1 MRMNSVA
8 AHQDQRVDWY
18 LMLLLGIVAAYG
30 LVMVFSASVAQAERL
45 HDNTL
50 YFGRNQLLYLFIGF
64 ATAAIVWRIPLVI
77 WERYGLA
84 FLGFSF
90 ALLVLVLIPGIG
102 KSVNGSQRWLNLG
115 VSFQPSELHKVAVI
129 IFLAGFFVRKG
140 EQVRTKIGV
149 FALPLLVAI
158 ASGVLLIAEPDYGA
172 TVIVAATVFAMMFLA
187 GVRWLHI
194 LSVVTL
200 FVPVAI
206 GLILVSPYRRDRL
219 FSFLNPWD
227 DPFDTDFQLT
237 QSLIAVGRGAFD
249 GVGIGSSVQKMAYLP
264 EAHTDFVFAVL
275 AEETG
280 LVGVTI
286 ILVLFA
292 LIISRA
298 FRIARDAEREGLLFG
313 AYLATGVG
321 FWIGLQAFVNI
332 GANMGVLPTKGIT
345 LPFLSYGGSSA
356 LMTCFAF
363 GLVLRVHAET
373 TDAQAKEHKRVVR
386 SREEMRSG
394 MRLANSGQ
402 HHSDRFESKH
412 GDSRLEQRRKQNS
425 TTTSASQLVDESYYD

>member
-1 MRMNSVA
+1 MRMNSMA
-8 AHQDQRVDWY
+8 AYQDQRVDWY
-18 LMLLLGIVAAYG
+18 LMLLLGIVAAFG

-50 YFGRNQLLYLFIGF
+50 YFGRNQMTYLFVGF
-64 ATAAIVWRIPLVI
+64 AVAAIVWRIPLLM
-77 WERYGLA
+77 WERFGLA
-84 FLGFSF
+84 FLVFSF
-90 ALLVLVLIPGIG
+90 ALLLLVLIPGIG

-115 VSFQPSELHKVAVI
+115 LSFQPSELHKVAVI

-140 EQVRTKIGV
+140 EQLRTKVGV
-149 FALPLLVAI
+149 FALPLLIAL
-158 ASGVLLIAEPDYGA
+158 ASGVLLILEPDYGA
-172 TVIVAATVFAMMFLA
+172 TMVIAATIFAMMFLA

-194 LSVVTL
+194 MAVVVM
-200 FVPVAI
+200 FVPVAV

-227 DPFDTDFQLT
+227 DPFDSDFQLT
-237 QSLIAVGRGAFD
+237 QSLIAVGRGALD

-280 LVGVTI
+280 LIGVTI
-286 ILVLFA
+286 ILALFA

-298 FRIARDAEREGLLFG
+298 FRIARDAERAGLLFG
-313 AYLATGVG
+313 AYVATGVG

-345 LPFLSYGGSSA
+345 LPFLSYGGSSV

-363 GLVLRVHAET
+363 ALVLRVHTET
-373 TDAQAKEHKRVVR
+373 ADARFQEHQRIVR
-386 SREEMRSG
+386 SREEIRAGVRVANARVDRSK
-394 MRLANSGQ
+394 ANVDHRQ
-402 HHSDRFESKH
+402 ILD
-412 GDSRLEQRRKQNS
+412 DSYH
-425 TTTSASQLVDESYYD
+425 D

>member
-1 MRMNSVA
+1 MRMNVM
-8 AHQDQRVDWY
+8 HNYQDQRLDWY
-18 LMLLLGIVAAYG
+18 LMLLLGMVAAYG
-30 LVMVFSASVAQAERL
+30 LVMVFSASVAQAERI
-45 HDNTL
+45 HDSTL
-50 YFGRNQLLYLFIGF
+50 YFGRNQLVYLVIGLCV
-64 ATAAIVWRIPLVI
+64 AAVVWRIPLAL

-84 FLGFSF
+84 FLAFSF
-90 ALLVLVLIPGIG
+90 LLLLLVLIPGVG

-129 IFLAGFFVRKG
+129 VFLAGYFVRKG
-140 EQVRTKIGV
+140 EQLRTKIGV
-149 FALPLLVAI
+149 FALPIIVAVVT
-158 ASGVLLIAEPDYGA
+158 GVLLIAEPDYGA
-172 TVIVAATVFAMMFLA
+172 TVIIAATVFAMMFLA

-194 LSVVTL
+194 IGIVVL
-200 FVPVAI
+200 FVPVAVS
-206 GLILVSPYRRDRL
+206 LILISPYRRDRL

-280 LVGVTI
+280 LIGVTV
-286 ILVLFA
+286 ILALFA
-292 LIISRA
+292 LIITRA
-298 FRIARDAEREGLLFG
+298 FRIARDAERAGLLFG

-363 GLVLRVHAET
+363 ALVMRVHTET
-373 TDAQAKEHKRVVR
+373 TDAQLQEQKRLVR
-386 SREEMRSG
+386 AREEMKSG
-394 MRLANSGQ
+394 LRLAKSQRGDASSGA
-402 HHSDRFESKH
+402 EA
-412 GDSRLEQRRKQNS
+412 SRL
-425 TTTSASQLVDESYYD
+425 LDESDYG

>member
-1 MRMNSVA
+1 MRVNTLLNY
-8 AHQDQRVDWY
+8 QDQRIDWY
-18 LMLLLGIVAAYG
+18 LMLLLGLVAAFG
-30 LVMVFSASVAQAERL
+30 LVMVFSASIAQAERL
-45 HDNTL
+45 HDNAL
-50 YFGRNQLLYLFIGF
+50 YFGRNQLLYLAIGL
-64 ATAAIVWRIPLVI
+64 AVALCVWRIPLAM
-77 WERYGLA
+77 WERFGLP
-84 FLGFSF
+84 FLAFSF

-129 IFLAGFFVRKG
+129 VFLAGYFARKG
-140 EQVRTKIGV
+140 DQLRTKIGV
-149 FALPLLVAI
+149 FALPLLI
-158 ASGVLLIAEPDYGA
+158 AGATGVLLILEPDYGA
-172 TVIVAATVFAMMFLA
+172 TVIIAATVFAMMFLA

-194 LSVVTL
+194 MGIVIV
-200 FVPVAI
+200 FAPIAI
-206 GLILVSPYRRDRL
+206 GLILISPYRRDRL

-227 DPFDTDFQLT
+227 DPFDSDFQLT

-280 LVGVTI
+280 LIGVTV
-286 ILVLFA
+286 ILALFA
-292 LIISRA
+292 LIITRA

-313 AYLATGVG
+313 AYLATGIG

-363 GLVLRVHAET
+363 ALVLRVHTET
-373 TDAQAKEHKRVVR
+373 TDAQLREHKRVVR
-386 SREEMRSG
+386 AREEVRSG
-394 MRLANSGQ
+394 MRLSTSQYEAPVEDTPRAAQ
-402 HHSDRFESKH
+402 LDARVH
-412 GDSRLEQRRKQNS
+412 G
-425 TTTSASQLVDESYYD
+425 

>member
-1 MRMNSVA
+1 MRMNSMA
-8 AHQDQRVDWY
+8 AYQDQRVDWY
-18 LMLLLGIVAAYG
+18 LMLLLGIVAAFG

-50 YFGRNQLLYLFIGF
+50 YFGRNQMAYLFVGF
-64 ATAAIVWRIPLVI
+64 AVAAIVWRIPLLM
-77 WERYGLA
+77 WERFGLA
-84 FLGFSF
+84 FLVFSF
-90 ALLVLVLIPGIG
+90 ALLLLVLIPGIG

-115 VSFQPSELHKVAVI
+115 LSFQPSELHKVAVI

-140 EQVRTKIGV
+140 EQLRTKVGV
-149 FALPLLVAI
+149 FALPLLIAL
-158 ASGVLLIAEPDYGA
+158 ASGVLLILEPDYGA
-172 TVIVAATVFAMMFLA
+172 TMVIAATIFAMMFLA

-194 LSVVTL
+194 MAVVVM
-200 FVPVAI
+200 FVPVAV

-227 DPFDTDFQLT
+227 DPFDSDFQLT
-237 QSLIAVGRGAFD
+237 QSLIAVGRGALD

-280 LVGVTI
+280 LIGVTI
-286 ILVLFA
+286 ILALFA

-298 FRIARDAEREGLLFG
+298 FRIARDAERAGLVFG
-313 AYLATGVG
+313 AYVATGVG

-345 LPFLSYGGSSA
+345 LPFLSYGGSSV

-363 GLVLRVHAET
+363 ALVLRVHTET
-373 TDAQAKEHKRVVR
+373 ADAQFQEHQRIVR
-386 SREEMRSG
+386 SREEIRAG
-394 MRLANSGQ
+394 VRLANARV
-402 HHSDRFESKH
+402 DRSKASVDPRQILD
-412 GDSRLEQRRKQNS
+412 DSYH
-425 TTTSASQLVDESYYD
+425 D

>member
-1 MRMNSVA
+1 MRMNSMVA
-8 AHQDQRVDWY
+8 YQDQRVDWY
-18 LMLLLGIVAAYG
+18 LMLLLGIVAAFG

-50 YFGRNQLLYLFIGF
+50 YFGRNQMTYLFVGF
-64 ATAAIVWRIPLVI
+64 AVAAIVWRIPLLM
-77 WERYGLA
+77 WERFGLA
-84 FLGFSF
+84 FLVFSF
-90 ALLVLVLIPGIG
+90 ALLLLVLIPGIG

-115 VSFQPSELHKVAVI
+115 LSFQPSELHKVAVI

-140 EQVRTKIGV
+140 EQLRTKVGV
-149 FALPLLVAI
+149 FALPLLIAL
-158 ASGVLLIAEPDYGA
+158 ASGVLLILEPDYGA
-172 TVIVAATVFAMMFLA
+172 TMVIAATIFAMMFLA

-194 LSVVTL
+194 MAVVVM
-200 FVPVAI
+200 FVPVAV

-227 DPFDTDFQLT
+227 DPFDSDFQLT
-237 QSLIAVGRGAFD
+237 QSLIAVGRGALD

-280 LVGVTI
+280 LIGVTI
-286 ILVLFA
+286 ILALFA

-298 FRIARDAEREGLLFG
+298 FRIARDAERAGLVFG
-313 AYLATGVG
+313 AYVATGVG

-345 LPFLSYGGSSA
+345 LPFLSYGGSSV

-363 GLVLRVHAET
+363 ALVLRVHTET
-373 TDAQAKEHKRVVR
+373 ADAQFQEHQRIVR
-386 SREEMRSG
+386 SREEIRAG
-394 MRLANSGQ
+394 VRLANARV
-402 HHSDRFESKH
+402 DRSKASVDPRQILD
-412 GDSRLEQRRKQNS
+412 DSYH
-425 TTTSASQLVDESYYD
+425 D

>member
-1 MRMNSVA
+1 MRMNVM
-8 AHQDQRVDWY
+8 HNYQDQRLDWY
-18 LMLLLGIVAAYG
+18 LMLLLGMVAAYG
-30 LVMVFSASVAQAERL
+30 LVMVFSASVAQAERI
-45 HDNTL
+45 HDSTL
-50 YFGRNQLLYLFIGF
+50 YFGRNQLVYLVIGLCV
-64 ATAAIVWRIPLVI
+64 AAVVWRIPLAL

-84 FLGFSF
+84 FLAFSF
-90 ALLVLVLIPGIG
+90 LLLLLVLIPGVG

-129 IFLAGFFVRKG
+129 VFLAGYFVRKG
-140 EQVRTKIGV
+140 EQLRTKIGV
-149 FALPLLVAI
+149 FALPIIVAVVT
-158 ASGVLLIAEPDYGA
+158 GVLLIAEPDYGA
-172 TVIVAATVFAMMFLA
+172 TVIIAATVFAMMFLA

-194 LSVVTL
+194 IGIVLL
-200 FVPVAI
+200 FVPVAVS
-206 GLILVSPYRRDRL
+206 LILISPYRRDRL

-280 LVGVTI
+280 LIGVTV
-286 ILVLFA
+286 ILALFA
-292 LIISRA
+292 LIITRA
-298 FRIARDAEREGLLFG
+298 FRIARDAERAGLLFG

-363 GLVLRVHAET
+363 ALVMRVHTET
-373 TDAQAKEHKRVVR
+373 TDAQLQEQKRLVR
-386 SREEMRSG
+386 AREEMKSG
-394 MRLANSGQ
+394 LRLAKSQRGDASSGA
-402 HHSDRFESKH
+402 EA
-412 GDSRLEQRRKQNS
+412 SRL
-425 TTTSASQLVDESYYD
+425 LDESDYG

>member
-1 MRMNSVA
+1 MRLNSVVTY
-8 AHQDQRVDWY
+8 QDQRVDWY
-18 LMLLLGIVAAYG
+18 LMLLLGVVAAYG

-50 YFGRNQLLYLFIGF
+50 YFGRNQMVYLLIGF
-64 ATAAIVWRIPLVI
+64 AVAAVVWRIPLVM

-84 FLGFSF
+84 FLAFSF
-90 ALLVLVLIPGIG
+90 ALLLLVLIPGIG

-140 EQVRTKIGV
+140 EQLRTKPGV
-149 FALPLLVAI
+149 FALPLLVAA
-158 ASGVLLIAEPDYGA
+158 ASGALLIPEPDYGA
-172 TVIVAATVFAMMFLA
+172 TVVIATTVFAMMFLA

-194 LSVVTL
+194 IAVVVL
-200 FVPVAI
+200 FVPIAI
-206 GLILVSPYRRDRL
+206 GLILISPYRRDRL

-227 DPFDTDFQLT
+227 DPFDSDFQLT

-280 LVGVTI
+280 LIGVTI
-286 ILVLFA
+286 ILALFA
-292 LIISRA
+292 LIISRS
-298 FRIARDAEREGLLFG
+298 FRIARDAERAGLLFG
-313 AYLATGVG
+313 AYVATGVG

-363 GLVLRVHAET
+363 ALVLRVHAET
-373 TDAQAKEHKRVVR
+373 TDAQMREHKRIIR
-386 SREEMRSG
+386 SREETRAG
-394 MRLANSGQ
+394 LRLANAQ
-402 HHSDRFESKH
+402 QDDRVTPANKTAMT
-412 GDSRLEQRRKQNS
+412 LED
-425 TTTSASQLVDESYYD
+425 TYHD

>member
-1 MRMNSVA
+1 MRVNTLVNY
-8 AHQDQRVDWY
+8 QDQRVDWY
-18 LMLLLGIVAAYG
+18 LMLLLGIVAAFW

-50 YFGRNQLLYLFIGF
+50 YFGRNQALYLLIGF
-64 ATAAIVWRIPLVI
+64 AVAAVVWRIPLEM

-84 FLGFSF
+84 FLAFSF
-90 ALLVLVLIPGIG
+90 VLLMLVLIPGIG

-140 EQVRTKIGV
+140 DQLRTKPGV
-149 FALPLLVAI
+149 FALPLLVAA
-158 ASGVLLIAEPDYGA
+158 ASGALLIPEPDYGA
-172 TVIVAATVFAMMFLA
+172 TVVIAATIFAMMFLA

-194 LSVVTL
+194 IAVVVL
-200 FVPVAI
+200 FVPIAVV
-206 GLILVSPYRRDRL
+206 LILISPYRRDRL

-280 LVGVTI
+280 LIGVTV
-286 ILVLFA
+286 ILALFA
-292 LIISRA
+292 LIITRA
-298 FRIARDAEREGLLFG
+298 FRIARDAERAGLLFG
-313 AYLATGVG
+313 AYIATGVG

-363 GLVLRVHAET
+363 GLVLRVHTET
-373 TDAQAKEHKRVVR
+373 NDAQFQEHKRIIQ
-386 SREEMRSG
+386 SREETKAG
-394 MRLANSGQ
+394 MRLASAHYEDGSNSQTDSQQLSG
-402 HHSDRFESKH
+402 DAYH
-412 GDSRLEQRRKQNS
+412 G
-425 TTTSASQLVDESYYD
+425 

>member
-1 MRMNSVA
+1 MRMNS
-8 AHQDQRVDWY
+8 QETWPDQQLDWY
-18 LMLLLGIVAAYG
+18 LLLLLSMVAAYG
-30 LVMVFSASVAQAERL
+30 LVMVFSASVAQAERI
-45 HDNTL
+45 HDSAL
-50 YFGRNQLLYLFIGF
+50 YFGRNQLVYLLIGF
-64 ATAAIVWRIPLVI
+64 CFAAVIWRIPLLI

-84 FLGFSF
+84 FLAFSF
-90 ALLVLVLIPGIG
+90 VLLILVLIPGVG

-129 IFLAGFFVRKG
+129 VFLAGYFVRKG
-140 EQVRTKIGV
+140 EQLRTRISV
-149 FALPLLVAI
+149 FALPVVLAAVTGA
-158 ASGVLLIAEPDYGA
+158 LLIAEPDYGA
-172 TVIVAATVFAMMFLA
+172 TVIIAATVFAMMFLA

-194 LSVVTL
+194 IGVVVL
-200 FVPVAI
+200 FVPVAVS
-206 GLILVSPYRRDRL
+206 LILISPYRRDRL

-280 LVGVTI
+280 LIGVTV
-286 ILVLFA
+286 ILALFA
-292 LIISRA
+292 LIITRA
-298 FRIARDAEREGLLFG
+298 FRIARDAERAGLLFG

-363 GLVLRVHAET
+363 ALVMRVHAET
-373 TDAQAKEHKRVVR
+373 TDAQLREHKRIVR
-386 SREEMRSG
+386 ARDEMKAS
-394 MRLANSGQ
+394 MRAAGSATA
-402 HHSDRFESKH
+402 SASARDA
-412 GDSRLEQRRKQNS
+412 SRL
-425 TTTSASQLVDESYYD
+425 LDEADYHG

>member
-1 MRMNSVA
+1 MRMNVM
-8 AHQDQRVDWY
+8 HNYQDQRLDWY
-18 LMLLLGIVAAYG
+18 LMLLLGMVAAYG
-30 LVMVFSASVAQAERL
+30 LVMVFSASVAQAERI
-45 HDNTL
+45 HDSTL
-50 YFGRNQLLYLFIGF
+50 YFGRNQLVYLVIGLCV
-64 ATAAIVWRIPLVI
+64 AAVVWRIPLAL

-84 FLGFSF
+84 FLAFSF
-90 ALLVLVLIPGIG
+90 LLLLLVLIPGVG

-129 IFLAGFFVRKG
+129 VFLAGYFVRKG
-140 EQVRTKIGV
+140 EQLRTKIGV
-149 FALPLLVAI
+149 FALPIIVAVVT
-158 ASGVLLIAEPDYGA
+158 GVLLIAETDYGA
-172 TVIVAATVFAMMFLA
+172 TVIIAATVFAMMFLA

-194 LSVVTL
+194 IGIVVL
-200 FVPVAI
+200 FVPVAVS
-206 GLILVSPYRRDRL
+206 LILISPYRRDRL

-280 LVGVTI
+280 LIGVTV
-286 ILVLFA
+286 ILALFA
-292 LIISRA
+292 LIITRA
-298 FRIARDAEREGLLFG
+298 FRIARDAERAGLLFG

-363 GLVLRVHAET
+363 ALVMRVHTET
-373 TDAQAKEHKRVVR
+373 TDAQLQEQKRLVR
-386 SREEMRSG
+386 AREEMKSG
-394 MRLANSGQ
+394 LRLAKSQRGDASSGA
-402 HHSDRFESKH
+402 EA
-412 GDSRLEQRRKQNS
+412 SRL
-425 TTTSASQLVDESYYD
+425 LDESDYG

>member
-1 MRMNSVA
+1 MRMNSVVA
-8 AHQDQRVDWY
+8 YQDQRLDWY
-18 LMLLLGIVAAYG
+18 LMLLLGVVAAYG

-45 HDNTL
+45 HDDTL
-50 YFGRNQLLYLFIGF
+50 YFGRNQLIYLCIGF
-64 ATAAIVWRIPLVI
+64 SVAAVIWRIPLMI
-77 WERYGLA
+77 WERYGQVL
-84 FLGFSF
+84 LVFSF
-90 ALLVLVLIPGIG
+90 ALLLLVLIPGIG
-102 KSVNGSQRWLNLG
+102 KSVNGSQRWLNMG
-115 VSFQPSELHKVAVI
+115 ISFQPSELHKVAVI

-140 EQVRTKIGV
+140 SQLRTKLSV
-149 FALPLLVAI
+149 FVLPLLVAA
-158 ASGVLLIAEPDYGA
+158 ASGALLIPEPDYGA
-172 TVIVAATVFAMMFLA
+172 TVVIAAIVFAMMFLA

-194 LSVVTL
+194 TTVVVL
-200 FVPVAI
+200 FVPIAV
-206 GLILVSPYRRDRL
+206 GLILISPYRRDRL

-280 LVGVTI
+280 LLGVTM
-286 ILVLFA
+286 ILGLFA
-292 LIISRA
+292 LIITRA
-298 FRIARDAEREGLLFG
+298 FRIARDAERAGLLFG

-363 GLVLRVHAET
+363 ALVLRVHAET
-373 TDAQAKEHKRVVR
+373 KDALAQEHKRVVH
-386 SREEMRSG
+386 SREQQRSQ
-394 MRLANSGQ
+394 MLLANSEYLEATDANP
-402 HHSDRFESKH
+402 DR
-412 GDSRLEQRRKQNS
+412 DSRPGNIHH
-425 TTTSASQLVDESYYD
+425 D

>member
-1 MRMNSVA
+1 MRMNSMVA
-8 AHQDQRVDWY
+8 YQDQRVDWY
-18 LMLLLGIVAAYG
+18 LMLLLGIVAAFG

-50 YFGRNQLLYLFIGF
+50 YFGRNQMTYLFVGF
-64 ATAAIVWRIPLVI
+64 AVAAIVWRIPLLM
-77 WERYGLA
+77 WERFGLA
-84 FLGFSF
+84 FLVFSF
-90 ALLVLVLIPGIG
+90 ALLLLVLIPGIG

-115 VSFQPSELHKVAVI
+115 LSFQPSELHKVAVI

-140 EQVRTKIGV
+140 EQLRTKVGV
-149 FALPLLVAI
+149 FALPLLIAL
-158 ASGVLLIAEPDYGA
+158 ASGVLLILEPDYGA
-172 TVIVAATVFAMMFLA
+172 TMVIAATIFAMMFLA

-194 LSVVTL
+194 MAVVVM
-200 FVPVAI
+200 FVPVAV

-227 DPFDTDFQLT
+227 DPFDSDFQLT
-237 QSLIAVGRGAFD
+237 QSLIAVGRGALD

-280 LVGVTI
+280 LIGVTI
-286 ILVLFA
+286 ILALFA

-298 FRIARDAEREGLLFG
+298 FRIARDAERAGLLFG
-313 AYLATGVG
+313 AYVATGVG

-345 LPFLSYGGSSA
+345 LPFLSYGGSSV

-363 GLVLRVHAET
+363 ALVLRVHTET
-373 TDAQAKEHKRVVR
+373 ADAQFQEHQRIVR
-386 SREEMRSG
+386 SREEIRAG
-394 MRLANSGQ
+394 VRLANARV
-402 HHSDRFESKH
+402 DRSKASVDPRQILD
-412 GDSRLEQRRKQNS
+412 DSYH
-425 TTTSASQLVDESYYD
+425 D